1 MIKKMLH
8 QYQSRRNCACLLETD
23 IGVII
28 QKQYHQESAYR
39 RELLVYEKLRTSDL
53 PHARILQSG
62 DMTICL
68 ANLPGKTLLEVLES
82 QEAFGHVEK
91 TVWQKLAD
99 WMVEF
104 SRVTGFVMTDVN
116 LRNFLWEEESET
128 VYGLDFEE
136 CAEGELITS
145 AARLAAYIR
154 TYTPEQ
160 TPVKQKIA
168 KIVLEEFSRR
178 LGADL
183 QMLFLETEKQEACL
197 KLRRMGRT

>member
-1 MIKKMLH
+1 MTKKRLH
-8 QYQSRRNCACLLETD
+8 QYQSRRNSACLLETD
-23 IGVII
+23 IGVMV
-28 QKQYHQESAYR
+28 QKQYQQESAYR
-39 RELLVYEKLRTSDL
+39 REVLVYEKLRASDL
-53 PHARILQSG
+53 PHAQVLQSG
-62 DMTICL
+62 ELILCMTH
-68 ANLPGKTLLEVLES
+68 LPGKTLLEILEI
-82 QEAFGHVEK
+82 QEASGLVTE
-91 TVWQKLAD
+91 TVWQKLAA

-104 SRVTGFVMTDVN
+104 TRVTGFVMTDVN

-168 KIVLEEFSRR
+168 AIVLEEFSRH
-178 LGADL
+178 LGVDL
-183 QMLFLETEKQEACL
+183 HLLFLETEKQEARL